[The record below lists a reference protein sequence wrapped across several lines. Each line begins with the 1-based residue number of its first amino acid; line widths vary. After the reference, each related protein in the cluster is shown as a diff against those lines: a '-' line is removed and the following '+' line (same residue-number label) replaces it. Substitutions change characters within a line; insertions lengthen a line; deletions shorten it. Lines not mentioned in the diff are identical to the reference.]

1 MKAVYIRRRI
11 TVILLTIF
19 LGWGLIELLS
29 EEPIRCSVTS
39 VTAVPGSTLWNLAEE
54 HCAPRHRTG
63 EIVSE
68 MVELNGSAE
77 VRVGQVIW
85 FP

>member
-11 TVILLTIF
+11 MVILLAIF
-19 LGWGLIELLS
+19 LGWGLIELSS

-39 VTAVPGSTLWNLAEE
+39 VKAAAGDTLWGLAEE

-68 MVELNGSAE
+68 MVELNSSAE
-77 VRVGQVIW
+77 VRVGQLIW